1 MCDLEVVGLEE
12 AGEAVPQ
19 EEEVFGNNN
28 SHGTSR
34 SRTVG
39 SPAGLE
45 RASEPSNGARRRSMP
60 RKPVPR
66 PGVRTSMAVVAHA
79 GVEQALAVADLHPSL
94 RSAGVL
100 SDIREKL
107 AHGEIYG

>member
-1 MCDLEVVGLEE
+1 
-12 AGEAVPQ
+12 
-19 EEEVFGNNN
+19 
-28 SHGTSR
+28 
-34 SRTVG
+34 
-39 SPAGLE
+39 
-45 RASEPSNGARRRSMP
+45 
-60 RKPVPR
+60 
-66 PGVRTSMAVVAHA
+66 MAVVAHA